1 MAHILFSVG
10 IKNAA
15 ELAGLMQRLN
25 NEGMPTVDLSAIEA
39 AQVRDFPTTF
49 YRASCR
55 TGHIKTSL
63 LDLSQPSGHFVVE
76 RSMSACSQT

>member
-25 NEGMPTVDLSAIEA
+25 DEGMPTVDLSAIEA
-39 AQVRDFPTTF
+39 AQVSEFSTTSNHT
-49 YRASCR
+49 SCQI
-55 TGHIKTSL
+55 GHIDAHL
-63 LDLSQPSGHFVVE
+63 ID
-76 RSMSACSQT
+76 CSQLIG